1 MKKQEI
7 ENNLTPEQIS
17 ALAQIMSNKQS
28 DALEAFLQ
36 KQNRILDKKI
46 AEDEEAERIAVEQR
60 RQGALNLESK
70 RQQEID
76 RQNSCPHIKPNRA
89 TAIAGQ
95 RDHSGN
101 IHYVCQLCSKPW
113 TNNEL
118 PAWLTPD
125 PIFIGGPI
133 H

>member
-17 ALAQIMSNKQS
+17 VLAQVLSNQKS
-28 DALEAFLQ
+28 EALEAFLL
-36 KQNRILDKKI
+36 KQNKILDKQI
-46 AEDEEAERIAVEQR
+46 AETEEKERVELEQR
-60 RQGALNLESK
+60 KQGALNMAQR
-70 RQQEID
+70 RQEEINK
-76 RQNSCPHIKPNRA
+76 QNSCPHIKPNRA

-95 RDHSGN
+95 RDHSQN

-118 PAWLTPD
+118 PAWLAPD

-133 H
+133 N